1 MGKHKDKYVRVH
13 MTPQSLS
20 TIMVPTEGMIFVFE
34 LFLIFIN
41 SESIFIFQGRGRGRR
56 RH

>member
-1 MGKHKDKYVRVH
+1 MY
-13 MTPQSLS
+13 MTPQSLA
-20 TIMVPTEGMIFVFE
+20 TIMAPTTGRILVFE

-41 SESIFIFQGRGRGRR
+41 SESLFIVPGRGRGGRR